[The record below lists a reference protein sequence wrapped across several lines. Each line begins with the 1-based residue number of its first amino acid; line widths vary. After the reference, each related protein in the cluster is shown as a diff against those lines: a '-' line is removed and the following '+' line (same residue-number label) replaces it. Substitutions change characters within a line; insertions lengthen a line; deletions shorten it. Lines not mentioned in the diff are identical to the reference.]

1 MDMMVIPNRARVVAV
16 MLALAFA
23 GGLLTLALLAKPTQA
38 QGQGA
43 VSEQFPA
50 VFTLDASACAG
61 ELIDVEGTLHTV
73 NHVTDLGDG
82 AYHINSHFNVANLQ
96 GTGRTTGGNYVIPA
110 AGNAV
115 EHVVSSGQLI
125 TGSVDVN
132 LVVGK
137 GKLDNQVAFARIH
150 YVVSDEGEIKV
161 ETIQFHFAC
170 H

>member
-1 MDMMVIPNRARVVAV
+1 MIVIPNRGRVVALISA
-16 MLALAFA
+16 LALA
-23 GGLLTLALLAKPTQA
+23 GGLLTLALLAKPAQA

-50 VFTLDASACAG
+50 NFTLDASACAG

-96 GTGRTTGGNYVIPA
+96 GTGQTTGGNYVIPA
-110 AGNAV
+110 SGNAV
-115 EHVVSSGQLI
+115 ENVVSSGQLI

-137 GKLDNQVAFARIH
+137 GKLDNQVAIARIH
-150 YVVSDEGEIKV
+150 YVVSDDGTVKV
-161 ETIQFHFAC
+161 ETIQFHFEC